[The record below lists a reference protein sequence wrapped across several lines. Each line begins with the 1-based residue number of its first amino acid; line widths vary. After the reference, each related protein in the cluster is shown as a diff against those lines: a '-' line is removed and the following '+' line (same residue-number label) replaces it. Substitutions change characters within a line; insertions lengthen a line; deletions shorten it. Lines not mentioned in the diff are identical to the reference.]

1 MMSSHPGAKKLDYEG
16 ELSIVIGRDLENLG
30 VEEDPLEYVLGYT
43 VGNDVSS
50 RYWQNEERA
59 GSQHGFAKL
68 FDSFAPIGPAIAS
81 PEAAR
86 NREKLTLKTGVKGE
100 LRQDGVTDDLIFDIR
115 SIIRHLS
122 MEMTLKQGT
131 VIVTGTPR

>member
-1 MMSSHPGAKKLDYEG
+1 MMSSHPEAKKLDYEG

-30 VEEDPLEYVLGYT
+30 VEEDPLEYV
-43 VGNDVSS
+43 SS
-50 RYWQNEERA
+50 RYWQNAERA

-131 VIVTGTPR
+131 VIMTGTPR